1 MVYLFSYSVEV
12 LWNILFGRCFLFLL
26 LLLAIGRLD
35 LGCRQMA
42 ETLLSNNIVHINIY
56 IYSTNIFI
64 YTEYF
69 TMLSR
74 KTLECV
80 GVCVVVK
87 LKAQLRTVS
96 EQSSTRNALGY
107 ISQLRKI
114 SRFVTAMEFRSSRLF
129 ASTL

>member
-1 MVYLFSYSVEV
+1 MKHIVRKMLPVFVVVISIWSTRLRVPT
-12 LWNILFGRCFLFLL
+12 NGRDF
-26 LLLAIGRLD
+26 
-35 LGCRQMA
+35 
-42 ETLLSNNIVHINIY
+42 TLQQYCTYKYIY

-69 TMLSR
+69 TMLSG